1 MFDISNG
8 CGSCSTYGMNEVPV
22 NQVMQVDQTSQY
34 LANMVA
40 NNVSNG
46 NGMVNNN
53 GAVNNANNRVAI
65 SNVATANNNQAVANA
80 AIAAA
85 NNSNNNGNNV
95 ANNVANNKPVVTTAP
110 VEPVVQPTPAKK
122 SKGVEYGINYF
133 LMVGLAVAAALAFN
147 ETAKYH
153 INQAIK
159 FNEGSPMY
167 YIAYTG
173 VMVLLAGVVHHYLS
187 KN

>member
-8 CGSCSTYGMNEVPV
+8 CGSCSTLGMNEVPV

-40 NNVSNG
+40 ANSG
-46 NGMVNNN
+46 NGMVNNG

-65 SNVATANNNQAVANA
+65 PNVATVNNGANNNQAIANA
-80 AIAAA
+80 AMAAA
-85 NNSNNNGNNV
+85 NNKQVAVPV
-95 ANNVANNKPVVTTAP
+95 ANTVPAP
-110 VEPVVQPTPAKK
+110 LKK
-122 SKGVEYGINYF
+122 TKSIEYGVNYF

-167 YIAYTG
+167 YVAYAG
-173 VMVLLAGVVHHYLS
+173 VMVVLAGVVHNYLS

>member
-8 CGSCSTYGMNEVPV
+8 CGSCSSFGMNEVPV

-40 NNVSNG
+40 ANSG
-46 NGMVNNN
+46 NGMANN
-53 GAVNNANNRVAI
+53 GGMVNNANNRVAI
-65 SNVATANNNQAVANA
+65 PNVATVNNGANNNQAVANA
-80 AIAAA
+80 AMAAA
-85 NNSNNNGNNV
+85 NNKQVAVPV
-95 ANNVANNKPVVTTAP
+95 ANTIPAP
-110 VEPVVQPTPAKK
+110 LKK
-122 SKGVEYGINYF
+122 TKSIEFGVNYF

-167 YIAYTG
+167 YVAYAG
-173 VMVLLAGVVHHYLS
+173 VMVVLAGVVHHYLS

>member
-8 CGSCSTYGMNEVPV
+8 CGSCSTLGMNEVPV

-40 NNVSNG
+40 ANSG
-46 NGMVNNN
+46 NGMVNNG

-65 SNVATANNNQAVANA
+65 PNVATV
-80 AIAAA
+80 
-85 NNSNNNGNNV
+85 NNG
-95 ANNVANNKPVVTTAP
+95 ANNKQVAVPVANTVPAP
-110 VEPVVQPTPAKK
+110 LKK
-122 SKGVEYGINYF
+122 TKSIEYGVNYF

-167 YIAYTG
+167 YVAYAG
-173 VMVLLAGVVHHYLS
+173 VMVVLAGVVHNYLS